1 MTAMCKHWFANP
13 DGSLKTF
20 RISLVVFLM
29 VLVGLG
35 VIREAARS
43 KDTLLVRVSH
53 VFEPEAVQKEPE
65 AEQQVPAPEFRE
77 KVEKQIPEKPD
88 SVEKVEKQEAKE
100 KQISEEKQKLAE
112 DMVTQAPEKT
122 ESAMAA
128 VVEKPDDIAKQT
140 DPFAALVKP
149 ASLEP
154 PADADPGE
162 PDTGNPVESV
172 KDVVQPVMQADA
184 MMKQEAITVED
195 IRPVNTMQELDG
207 QVDAVFAEIVQ
218 EDIGLA
224 AEKTREQE
232 QQINNL
238 TETVPEE
245 TVPEETVPETTGQ
258 AEQVAQQAQ
267 PGKKAQ
273 PEKIKRISLAQDM
286 EKWLRKNRSDSGRD
300 PESPAGKREPADLR
314 VSLPGAEGAEPAR
327 NAIELASEEYAA
339 LYQQWRRSGDHLE
352 SDSQGIALR
361 IMDLETVYDLFQMKV
376 VAFRGQT
383 PYMDLADN
391 TRVAPQSLDGYSGT
405 CFVVSRPWE
414 KWGDALSRAGFRK
427 NEAVEV
433 RYYTYQFV
441 RNAIFARAARA
452 VAWSAAAGPG
462 TEADL
467 SSADV
472 LGRVYGVNRSGGGAF
487 GVFVPVR
494 VDFASGPSV
503 AVDPL
508 ACFPNEPD
516 ILALNRAGLL

>member
-1 MTAMCKHWFANP
+1 MTAMCKHWFTHP

-20 RISLVVFLM
+20 RISLVVFLA

-43 KDTLLVRVSH
+43 KDTLLVQVSH
-53 VFEPEAVQKEPE
+53 VFEPEAVQKESE
-65 AEQQVPAPEFRE
+65 AEQQVFAPEIRE
-77 KVEKQIPEKPD
+77 KVEKPVPEKHN
-88 SVEKVEKQEAKE
+88 
-100 KQISEEKQKLAE
+100 
-112 DMVTQAPEKT
+112 DMAQ
-122 ESAMAA
+122 
-128 VVEKPDDIAKQT
+128 QT
-140 DPFAALVKP
+140 DLAAALVNL

-154 PADADPGE
+154 PADADTGDPDPG
-162 PDTGNPVESV
+162 DPVESV
-172 KDVVQPVMQADA
+172 KEAVQPVVQAGT
-184 MMKQEAITVED
+184 MTRQGAITVED
-195 IRPVNTMQELDG
+195 IRPVNTMEESDG

-218 EDIGLA
+218 EEISLA
-224 AEKTREQE
+224 AEKTREDE
-232 QQINNL
+232 RQINSPEESVPAE
-238 TETVPEE
+238 TVSKETVSKETIPKETVPK
-245 TVPEETVPETTGQ
+245 ETVPETTGQ

-273 PEKIKRISLAQDM
+273 PEKMEKISLAQDM
-286 EKWLRKNRSDSGRD
+286 EKWLRKNRSDSGQD
-300 PESPAGKREPADLR
+300 PESPAREREPADLR
-314 VSLPGAEGAEPAR
+314 VSLPGAKGPEPSG
-327 NAIELASEEYAA
+327 NAIELAPEEYAA
-339 LYQQWRRSGDHLE
+339 LYEQWRRSGDHLE
-352 SDSQGIALR
+352 SDRQGIALR

-414 KWGDALSRAGFRK
+414 KWGDALARAGFRK

-452 VAWSAAAGPG
+452 VAWSAAVGPG